1 MRKVGLIVFLGIL
14 GFFLGAVPGALAK
27 DKEVVIGYVGPLTGG
42 AAFLGVDALNGALIA
57 ADEINAAGGI
67 TVAGQKYKVKIESYD
82 DEATPAKSVA
92 GLKKLKDL
100 YDIPVVIDNVS
111 GSALAITE
119 INERMGVLWCGFA
132 RHPSITG
139 RGNKLVL
146 RNEGSVTVD
155 TDLAAKGAIEVVKAK
170 TFAVLC
176 DTGDWGRGVRDNFV
190 KAMEAAGAK
199 HLATEWFDMR
209 KDTDFRVQITKV
221 KALNA
226 DTVKVIAYD
235 EASGQ
240 LVKQCREMGIKVP
253 LIMTTGFQTKG
264 EQIAGAK
271 NIEGC
276 INILGPGNFN
286 PVPKSLANYRAN
298 YQKRFKAE
306 AGAYGENNYELVYII
321 ARGMEKAGSVS
332 DAAKIK
338 DGMKA
343 VVPIDKDH
351 RTAWLKKWAD
361 NGDGIMWRD
370 VGIYKGGQLVQPD
383 GRPASP
389 QD

>member
-1 MRKVGLIVFLGIL
+1 MRKIGLVVFLGIL
-14 GFFLGAVPGALAK
+14 GFFLGAVPGTLAK
-27 DKEVVIGYVGPLTGG
+27 DKEVVIGYIGPLTGG
-42 AAFLGVDALNGALIA
+42 AAFLGVDALNGAMLA
-57 ADEINAAGGI
+57 TDEINAAGGI
-67 TVAGQKYKVKIESYD
+67 TVAGQKYKIKIESYD
-82 DEATPAKSVA
+82 DEATPAKAVA
-92 GLKKLKDL
+92 GLRKLKDL
-100 YDIPVVIDNVS
+100 HDIAVLIDNVS
-111 GSALAITE
+111 GSAIAITE
-119 INERMGVLWCGFA
+119 INERMGILWCGFA
-132 RHPSITG
+132 RHPGITS

-146 RNEGSVTVD
+146 RMEGSVTVD

-170 TFAVLC
+170 TFTVLC

-240 LVKQCREMGIKVP
+240 IVKQCREMGIKVP

-264 EQIAGAK
+264 QQIAGPK

-276 INILGPGNFN
+276 VNILGPSTFD
-286 PVPKSLANYRAN
+286 PLPKALVSYRAN
-298 YQKRFKAE
+298 FKKKYKVDA
-306 AGAYGENNYELVYII
+306 AAYGENNYELVYVI

-351 RTAWLKKWAD
+351 RTAWLRKWAD